1 MSSSVGLIINAPN
14 VLLKKFNI
22 NLDNLLIAVKNLGR
36 IVVGKVILNQDA
48 PQKLVKTILNY
59 GLEPVLVNGRVD
71 VAFTVEAMKL
81 IYNPRVS
88 VLALGVRD
96 SHFLPILFEAKKV
109 SKEVII
115 IGPRESLS
123 IALQNTADKVVKL

>member
-1 MSSSVGLIINAPN
+1 VSSPVGLVINAPN

-48 PQKLVKTILNY
+48 PQKLIEAVINH
-59 GLEPVLVNGRVD
+59 GLEPVLVNGRAD
-71 VAFTVEAMKL
+71 VALTVEAMKL

-88 VLALGVRD
+88 VLALGIRD

-109 SKEVII
+109 GKEVII